1 MLDITGVSI
10 DAVFVDAFTSTLAV
24 ADILVLCQKLA
35 HGLSCCLRSAFVLV
49 RLVYRFMI
57 RVFGWR
63 VLLARDNAAKDAE
76 ILVLRHEV
84 AVVRRQV
91 ARPDPGRRRL
101 RPRAAAGVAEVA
113 AVPASPESW
122 HPGLRFPPCRDRA
135 APAGVRA
142 VRNGDPDPDGA
153 HPGRHRSSD
162 RGMDC
167 PASPQPA
174 CNGTRTIRTPVR
186 SPRANAFAER
196 FVGTLRR
203 ECLDHVLILG
213 EQHLREVLAEELL
226 SEELL
231 VSGYERFLVRHRVS
245 RA

>member
-1 MLDITGVSI
+1 MRR
-10 DAVFVDAFTSTLAV
+10 DAPPVPDEVRA
-24 ADILVLCQKLA
+24 LVEQ
-35 HGLSCCLRSAFVLV
+35 
-49 RLVYRFMI
+49 
-57 RVFGWR
+57 
-63 VLLARDNAAKDAE
+63 LARENPRWGYQRIQGELAGLGYRVGE
-76 ILVLRHEV
+76 GRS
-84 AVVRRQV
+84 
-91 ARPDPGRRRL
+91 PDPGRRRL

-113 AVPASPESW
+113 AVPASPGSW
-122 HPGLRFPPCRDRA
+122 HPGLRFPPCRHRA

-174 CNGTRTIRTPVR
+174 CNGTRIIRTPVR

-203 ECLDHVLILG
+203 ECLDHVLSHRNFARPNPSTSGVSASI
-213 EQHLREVLAEELL
+213 RTVRSVLDAG
-226 SEELL
+226 SESPRSVLPN
-231 VSGYERFLVRHRVS
+231 RS
-245 RA
+245 RAADAMPMSPVILRRRCPSRP